1 MRFKSSSYLIKDG
14 IKNIWLNRMMSLSS
28 IGVLIS
34 CLIITGA
41 AVLISFNVSSL
52 IHSIGDDNMLTVY
65 LKTELS
71 DIDSIKMSTEIEKI
85 DNIKTCE
92 FYSKEEVLKKNADT
106 LGSIYSYMQGKDNP
120 YPNAYKVQLDDLS
133 KYDETIKKISGID
146 GVDSISNRRDIAL
159 KLTKL
164 NDIVTYVGLF
174 AVIILG
180 IVTLFII
187 SNTIRMTM
195 YSRRFEISIMK
206 SVGATNSFVR
216 IPFLVEGMTLGLISG
231 VISAGVIIGF
241 YNPLLQTATSIAQ
254 VVGEAAIP
262 LSAIWPYIV
271 LAFVGAGI
279 LIGALGSLISVSK
292 YLKKEGGEILGW

>member
-1 MRFKSSSYLIKDG
+1 MKFKSSSYLVKEG
-14 IKNIWLNRMMSLSS
+14 IKNIWQNRMMSLSS

-41 AVLISFNVSSL
+41 AVLVSLNVSSL

-65 LKTELS
+65 LETELS

-92 FYSKEEVLKKNADT
+92 FYSKEEVLKKNKDT

-133 KYDETIKKISGID
+133 KYDETIKQISKID

-180 IVTLFII
+180 VVTLFII

-195 YSRRFEISIMK
+195 YSRRYEISIMK

-262 LSAIWPYIV
+262 LSSIWPYIV

>member
-41 AVLISFNVSSL
+41 AVLISLNVSSL

-65 LKTELS
+65 LKSELS

-133 KYDETIKKISGID
+133 KYDETIKKISSID

>member
-41 AVLISFNVSSL
+41 AVLISLNVSSL